1 VHTIELP
8 LDRGSPQL
16 KVSERVSNL
25 AWPGVRENLWAQGF
39 ARLGKLLAP
48 EECEQLRSLYAQPE
62 LFRSRVDMARF
73 RFGRGEY
80 QYLAYPLPEL
90 VADLREALYRHL
102 AATANEWMA
111 ALSLKG
117 DFPGELE
124 AFLKRCHARDQKR
137 PTPLLLRYRAGDFN
151 CLHQDVYGDIV
162 FPFQAIFCLS
172 KPDEEFT
179 GGELLLVEQRP
190 RAQSIG
196 HAVRLEQ
203 GNAIVITTR
212 YRPARGAR
220 GYYRTNFRHGV
231 SAVLTGERFTLGV
244 IFHDAA

>member
-1 VHTIELP
+1 M
-8 LDRGSPQL
+8 

-151 CLHQDVYGDIV
+151 CLHQDVYGAV
-162 FPFQAIFCLS
+162 AFPLQLACFLSQPGVDYEAGEFVRGEQQPLRPVKSLRCIISKTIHCRVGQSFQGYVRA
-172 KPDEEFT
+172 
-179 GGELLLVEQRP
+179 GEP
-190 RAQSIG
+190 RAFML
-196 HAVRLEQ
+196 A
-203 GNAIVITTR
+203 
-212 YRPARGAR
+212 P
-220 GYYRTNFRHGV
+220 
-231 SAVLTGERFTLGV
+231 
-244 IFHDAA
+244 